1 MPFGPCLYSTF
12 EAWTT
17 IVTYKNGEHRS
28 IFMLYQVIP
37 LDNFKR
43 LCLIFQLSFFDIFPF
58 IVSSAHTVVKNLN
71 MLALFPVAAILLSFG
86 IRVSATPAAA
96 LLGPGYPPPR
106 DLSSNS
112 SLVHSAWSN
121 LTATLES
128 YIRANTTVEGLV
140 PNLGSYTFSV
150 GAFSIHDEAATKTLQ
165 YHHTGPDVK
174 SSNVGV
180 THVDGDS
187 IYRVESITK
196 LFTVYLTLLEIGS
209 GYWDCPITDFLP
221 DLAAFADNT
230 PLDPLHVV
238 DWKGVTLGTLA
249 GQMSGIP
256 RDTALYDNDLSLQL
270 FSSGPSQLASG
281 LPPLNLSNPDA
292 IDPCISYS
300 NSSGTFCP
308 NKIHLQSY
316 TQRDP
321 VFAPWTSPMY
331 TNGGFALLSLAVE
344 NITGKAFGTL
354 FEDDMFKPLGMTST
368 FYKSMTDFS
377 RAVSPGGNETA
388 TYQSLK
394 VIAANDAASGS
405 IYSTTND
412 LAKFGLSILNSTLLA
427 PEETRKWL
435 KPITHTGSLQFS
447 IGRPWEIFRF
457 TQPSTGHVN
466 DLYTKA
472 GDGTGYSSYLI
483 LSPDHGA
490 GFSILIAGNQSTV
503 LARSAVADS
512 LTSTVVGAL
521 ESEAAAE
528 SVHNF
533 AGRYVSN
540 STSLNSSVTL
550 TVDQSIGSGLLVT
563 SWIGNGTDMFA
574 LLETMTGD
582 ELSLFPTGLR
592 SALPGQAEKLAF
604 RGTYGSSKFSREVGL
619 FVDQGTTNGAW
630 EVIDS
635 SIYGRASFDLFLFDV
650 DANGKAMA
658 VTPAVT
664 RATLQKIG

>member
-1 MPFGPCLYSTF
+1 MLTLPLAAAFLLPF
-12 EAWTT
+12 A
-17 IVTYKNGEHRS
+17 VH
-28 IFMLYQVIP
+28 
-37 LDNFKR
+37 
-43 LCLIFQLSFFDIFPF
+43 
-58 IVSSAHTVVKNLN
+58 VSS
-71 MLALFPVAAILLSFG
+71 
-86 IRVSATPAAA
+86 TPAAA
-96 LLGPGYPPPR
+96 LLGPGFPPPK

-112 SLVHSAWSN
+112 SLVHAAWSN
-121 LTATLES
+121 FTATLES
-128 YIRANTTVEGLV
+128 YIRANTTIDGLV
-140 PNLGSYTFSV
+140 HNLGSFTFSV
-150 GAFSIHDEAATKTLQ
+150 GVFSIYDEAATETLQ

-174 SSNVGV
+174 TSNTGV
-180 THVDGDS
+180 THVDGNS
-187 IYRVESITK
+187 IYRVASITK
-196 LFTVYLTLLEIGS
+196 LFTVYLALLEIGS

-221 DLAAFADNT
+221 ELAAFAEKT

-238 DWKGVTLGTLA
+238 DWNGVTLGTLA

-256 RDTALYDNDLSLQL
+256 RDTALFANDLSIQM
-270 FSSGPSQLASG
+270 FNSGPSQLTSG
-281 LPPLNLSNPDA
+281 LPPLNLSSPDA
-292 IDPCISYS
+292 LDPCFSYS
-300 NSSGTFCP
+300 NSTGTFCP
-308 NKIHLQSY
+308 NNIHIQSY

-331 TNGGFALLSLAVE
+331 TNGGFALLALAVE

-388 TYQSLK
+388 AYQSLMT
-394 VIAANDAASGS
+394 IAANDAASGS
-405 IYSTTND
+405 VYSTTND
-412 LAKFGLSILNSTLLA
+412 LAKFSLSILNSTLLA

-447 IGRPWEIFRF
+447 VGRPWEIFRF

-472 GDGTGYSSYLI
+472 GDATGYSSYLV

-503 LARSAVADS
+503 IARSAVADA
-512 LTSTVVGAL
+512 LTSTVVRAL

-540 STSLNSSVTL
+540 STHLNSSVTL
-550 TVDQSIGSGLLVT
+550 TVNQSIGSGLHVT
-563 SWIGNGTDMFA
+563 SWISNGTDMFP
-574 LLETMTGD
+574 LLESLSGD
-582 ELSLFPTGLR
+582 ELSLFPTGLC
-592 SALPGQAEKLAF
+592 SALPGQAEKIAY
-604 RGTYGSSKFSREVGL
+604 RGTYGSSTYSRDVGL

-630 EVIDS
+630 EIIDS
-635 SIYGRASFDLFLFDV
+635 SIYGGASFDLFLFDV

-664 RATLQKIG
+664 RATLHKIA

>member
-1 MPFGPCLYSTF
+1 MLTLALAAAFLLPF
-12 EAWTT
+12 AA
-17 IVTYKNGEHRS
+17 H
-28 IFMLYQVIP
+28 
-37 LDNFKR
+37 
-43 LCLIFQLSFFDIFPF
+43 
-58 IVSSAHTVVKNLN
+58 VSS
-71 MLALFPVAAILLSFG
+71 
-86 IRVSATPAAA
+86 TPAAA
-96 LLGPGYPPPR
+96 LLGPGFPPPK

-112 SLVHSAWSN
+112 SLVHAAWSN
-121 LTATLES
+121 FTATLES
-128 YIRANTTVEGLV
+128 YIRANTTLEGLV

-150 GAFSIHDEAATKTLQ
+150 GAFSIYDEAAAETLQ

-174 SSNVGV
+174 TSNTGI
-180 THVDGDS
+180 THADGDS
-187 IYRVESITK
+187 IYRLASITK

-221 DLAAFADNT
+221 DLAAFAKKT

-238 DWKGVTLGTLA
+238 DWNGVTLGTLA

-256 RDTALYDNDLSLQL
+256 RDTALYSNDMSIQ
-270 FSSGPSQLASG
+270 FFTSGLSQLASG
-281 LPPLNLSNPDA
+281 LPPLNLSSPDA
-292 IDPCISYS
+292 LDPCISYS
-300 NSSGTFCP
+300 NSTGTFCP
-308 NKIHLQSY
+308 NNIYLQSY

-321 VFAPWTSPMY
+321 IFAPWTSPTY
-331 TNGGFALLSLAVE
+331 INGGFALLSLAVE

-368 FYKSMTDFS
+368 FYKSMSDFS
-377 RAVSPGGNETA
+377 RTVSPGGSEGA
-388 TYQSLK
+388 AYQILST
-394 VIAANDAASGS
+394 IAANDAASGS

-412 LAKFGLSILNSTLLA
+412 LAKFGLSILNSTLLG

-447 IGRPWEIFRF
+447 VGRPWEIFRF
-457 TQPSTGHVN
+457 TQPSTGRVN

-472 GDGTGYSSYLI
+472 GDAPPAYSSYLI

-503 LARSAVADS
+503 IARSALADT
-512 LTSTVVGAL
+512 LTSTVVRAL
-521 ESEAAAE
+521 ESEAAVE

-550 TVDQSIGSGLLVT
+550 TVDPSMGSGLHVA
-563 SWIGNGTDMFA
+563 SWISNSTDMLAF
-574 LLETMTGD
+574 LETLTGD

-592 SALPGQAEKLAF
+592 SALPDQAEKLAF
-604 RGTYGSSKFSREVGL
+604 RGTYGSSKYSRDVGL
-619 FVDQGTTNGAW
+619 FVDQGTTNIVW
-630 EVIDS
+630 ESVDS
-635 SIYGRASFDLFLFDV
+635 SIYGGASFDLFLFDV

-664 RATLQKIG
+664 RATLHKIV

>member
-1 MPFGPCLYSTF
+1 
-12 EAWTT
+12 
-17 IVTYKNGEHRS
+17 
-28 IFMLYQVIP
+28 ML
-37 LDNFKR
+37 
-43 LCLIFQLSFFDIFPF
+43 LSF
-58 IVSSAHTVVKNLN
+58 AHTLVKNLK
-71 MLALFPVAAILLSFG
+71 MLTLPLVAAFLLPFAVH
-86 IRVSATPAAA
+86 VSSTPAAA
-96 LLGPGYPPPR
+96 LLGPAFPPPK

-112 SLVHSAWSN
+112 SLVHAAWSN
-121 LTATLES
+121 FTATIES

-140 PNLGSYTFSV
+140 PNLGSYTFSI

-174 SSNVGV
+174 TSNTGV

-187 IYRVESITK
+187 IYRIASITK

-221 DLAAFADNT
+221 ELAAFAKKT

-256 RDTALYDNDLSLQL
+256 RDIALFASDLEISI
-270 FSSGPSQLASG
+270 FSSGPSQLTSG
-281 LPPLNLSNPDA
+281 LPPLNLSSPEA
-292 IDPCISYS
+292 LDPCANPSYS

-308 NKIHLQSY
+308 NNMYLQSY

-331 TNGGFALLSLAVE
+331 TNGGFGLLALAVE

-354 FEDDMFKPLGMTST
+354 FEDDMFKPLEMEST

-377 RAVSPGGNETA
+377 RAVSPGGNKA
-388 TYQSLK
+388 AAYQTLMAN
-394 VIAANDAASGS
+394 VANDAASGS

-447 IGRPWEIFRF
+447 VGRPWEIFRF

-472 GDGTGYSSYLI
+472 GDAPPGYSSYLI

-503 LARSAVADS
+503 IARSAIADA
-512 LTSTVVGAL
+512 LTSIVVRAL

-533 AGRYVSN
+533 AGRYISN
-540 STSLNSSVTL
+540 STYLNSSVTL
-550 TVDQSIGSGLLVT
+550 TVNQSIGSGLHVT
-563 SWIGNGTDMFA
+563 SWISNGTDMFP
-574 LLETMTGD
+574 LLESLTGD
-582 ELSLFPTGLR
+582 ELGLFPTGLR
-592 SALPGQAEKLAF
+592 SALPGQAGKIAF
-604 RGTYGSSKFSREVGL
+604 RGTYGSSTYSRDVGL
-619 FVDQGTTNGAW
+619 FVDQGTTNGVW
-630 EVIDS
+630 EMIDS
-635 SIYGRASFDLFLFDV
+635 SIYGGASLDLFQFDI
-650 DANGKAMA
+650 DANGKAIA
-658 VTPAVT
+658 VTPAAT
-664 RATLQKIG
+664 RATLHWIA